1 MDILDSTGLSYLIS
15 KIKAAFW
22 SKSETTQVTVDSTP
36 TANSTNLVT
45 SGGVKTAI
53 DAKYTKPT
61 NGIPASDLESGVIP
75 SISTS
80 LPADKAD
87 NTKTAGAK
95 ATYDEIHPA
104 TQSSQPAGGLLP
116 NVLYNLGTLTGSV
129 TIAFAAATDA
139 NIENEYKFTF
149 ETSTTA
155 PNITFPNS
163 IVSWLG
169 NCVDD
174 ATGQPELD
182 ASKHYEISVVNNYAY
197 IGEF

>member
-1 MDILDSTGLSYLIS
+1 MSEKKVIGDLNLGYFWS

-22 SKSETTQVTVDSTP
+22 GKSETTQVSIDSTP
-36 TANSTNLVT
+36 TANSTNLVS
-45 SGGVKTAI
+45 SGGVKAYV
-53 DAKYTKPT
+53 DSA
-61 NGIPASDLESGVIP
+61 IP
-75 SISTS
+75 SVPTISTNIA
-80 LPADKAD
+80 ADKAD